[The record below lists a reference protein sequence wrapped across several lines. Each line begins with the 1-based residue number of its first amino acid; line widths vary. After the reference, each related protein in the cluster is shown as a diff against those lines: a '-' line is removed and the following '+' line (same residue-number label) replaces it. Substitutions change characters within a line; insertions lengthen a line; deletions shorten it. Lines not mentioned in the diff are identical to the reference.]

1 MEPVSARLHSRAAV
15 LDSVFTE
22 GSVTRAGIS
31 ARTGLSLATV
41 SRAVEEF
48 IAEGILDEG
57 QQLPRSGRGRRSTF
71 IRLGETVGTVVGVDL
86 GATACRLCC
95 TDLIGQPLG
104 RLRLPTPPGLSAAAL
119 AAWLAD
125 SISAVH
131 ADARTAG
138 TLIGVA
144 VALPAAGPEPGAVVR
159 PTQRPTQRP
168 TRRLA
173 QLAGRELQRCLGQA
187 LGVPVVLENDS
198 SMALLGELAT
208 GAAAGRAHAVLLTLG
223 TDVSAGIAIDGE
235 ILRGR
240 AGIAGQFGWLHA
252 AGPDRPLRELLSV
265 DGILASA
272 AARNIGLR
280 DIEDLFPPDSGE
292 RFQVLRERFVTGLMT
307 AVSVAALCYDP
318 EVIVFNGRML
328 PLAERVLPELRARLA
343 GQLPAVPE
351 LRVTALGGFAGAIGA
366 AHVAVRAGRA
376 TLCAHRS
383 GSGRVNSNKPSARV
397 PRW

>member
-15 LDSVFTE
+15 LDSVFSE

-41 SRAVEEF
+41 SRVVEEF

-86 GATACRLCC
+86 GVTTSRLCC
-95 TDLIGQPLG
+95 SDLIGQPLG

-131 ADARTAG
+131 AQARTAG
-138 TLIGVA
+138 TLIGVV
-144 VALPAAGPEPGAVVR
+144 VALPAVVPEPGVVV
-159 PTQRPTQRP
+159 RP

-173 QLAGRELQRCLGQA
+173 QLAGSQLQRCLSQA
-187 LGVPVVLENDS
+187 LGVPVVLENDAN
-198 SMALLGELAT
+198 MALLGELAT
-208 GAAAGRAHAVLLTLG
+208 GAAAGRAHAVLLTLS
-223 TDVSAGIAIDGE
+223 TDFSAGIAIDGE

-240 AGIAGQFGWLHA
+240 NGIVGQFGWLHA
-252 AGPDRPLRELLSV
+252 AGTGRPLRELLSV

-280 DIEDLFPPDSGE
+280 DIEDLCPPDTDE
-292 RFQVLRERFVTGLMT
+292 RLQVVRGRFVTGLLT
-307 AVSVAALCYDP
+307 AVSVVTLSYDP
-318 EVIVFNGRML
+318 EVIVFNGRLL
-328 PLAERVLPELRARLA
+328 PLVDRVLPELRAGLA
-343 GQLPAVPE
+343 GQLPAVPD

-366 AHVAVRAGRA
+366 AQVAVRAGRA
-376 TLCAHRS
+376 MVR
-383 GSGRVNSNKPSARV
+383 GRLPSQE
-397 PRW
+397 

>member
-1 MEPVSARLHSRAAV
+1 MPVQANFEPASARLHSRAAV

-31 ARTGLSLATV
+31 TRTGLSLATV
-41 SRAVEEF
+41 SRVVEEF

-86 GATACRLCC
+86 GATTCRLCC
-95 TDLIGQPLG
+95 SDLIGQQLG
-104 RLRLPTPPGLSAAAL
+104 RLRLPTPSGLSAAAL

-131 ADARTAG
+131 AEARTAG
-138 TLIGVA
+138 TLIGVV
-144 VALPAAGPEPGAVVR
+144 VALPAVVPEPGVVV
-159 PTQRPTQRP
+159 RP

-173 QLAGRELQRCLGQA
+173 QLAGRELQRRLARA

-198 SMALLGELAT
+198 NMALLGELAT
-208 GAAAGRAHAVLLTLG
+208 GAAAGRADAVLLTLS
-223 TDVSAGIAIDGE
+223 TDFNAGIAIDGE

-240 AGIAGQFGWLHA
+240 NGIVGQFGWLPA
-252 AGPDRPLRELLSV
+252 AGAGRPLRELLSV

-272 AARNIGLR
+272 AAMNTGLR
-280 DIEDLFPPDSGE
+280 DIEDLFPVDTE
-292 RFQVLRERFVTGLMT
+292 EWLQVFRDRFVTGLIT
-307 AVSVAALCYDP
+307 AVSVATLSYDP
-318 EVIVFNGRML
+318 EVIVFNGRLL
-328 PLAERVLPELRARLA
+328 PLVERVLPDVRARLA
-343 GQLPAVPE
+343 GQLPAVPD

-366 AHVAVRAGRA
+366 AQVAVRAGRA
-376 TLCAHRS
+376 MVQ
-383 GSGRVNSNKPSARV
+383 GRI
-397 PRW
+397 